1 MDIVFQVDIEFIKLT
16 LQNRVLKT
24 RFMFNVFFIKLPS
37 KTEFQKH
44 VFDHLKPICTL
55 RHSTLSLSGTPPSQ
69 THSLTH
75 SKLSKSLT
83 LTPKSATLFSQSPRA
98 LFCFVY
104 GLRSS
109 SRLLGNNSPFLFCW
123 IYVIDSGF
131 LHGGLH
137 IVRNLNVRTYFDWR
151 TCCCCCFCF

>member
-1 MDIVFQVDIEFIKLT
+1 MKLASRVSKTRDQTKTRVFKTRFWGFSYNDMDRVFHVDIEFIKLA

-109 SRLLGNNSPFLFCW
+109 SCLLGNNSPFLFC
-123 IYVIDSGF
+123 
-131 LHGGLH
+131 
-137 IVRNLNVRTYFDWR
+137 
-151 TCCCCCFCF
+151 